1 MSKVK
6 FLTPVVV
13 SFGLIYIINQKCR
26 NDSCKQLLTR
36 IESSWK
42 DYAKDNKF
50 LLGHSLGN

>member
-1 MSKVK
+1 MSKVM

-13 SFGLIYIINQKCR
+13 SFGLIYIMNQKCR
-26 NDSCKQLLTR
+26 NDSCKQLLTT

-50 LLGHSLGN
+50 LLGHN